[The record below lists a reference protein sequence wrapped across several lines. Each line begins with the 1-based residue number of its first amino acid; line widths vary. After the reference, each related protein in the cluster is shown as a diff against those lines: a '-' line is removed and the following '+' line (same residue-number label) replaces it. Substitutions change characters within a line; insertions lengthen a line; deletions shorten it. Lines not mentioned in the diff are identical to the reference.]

1 MAVNFVIA
9 FETVGRGSD
18 MCIYPTFAAGR
29 LKGFQT
35 ACRKW
40 WLKRGR
46 HLFS

>member
-1 MAVNFVIA
+1 MAVNFGIA

-35 ACRKW
+35 ACRK
-40 WLKRGR
+40 
-46 HLFS
+46 